1 MVFQIAVMDVEDVL
15 EATIVITELLDS
27 ENSGWNFNTLINIGA
42 NESLK
47 LHFYESPAAMVVD

>member
-1 MVFQIAVMDVEDVL
+1 MDVEDVL

-27 ENSGWNFNTLINIGA
+27 ENSGWNFYTLIYIRA

-47 LHFYESPAAMVVD
+47 WHFYESLG